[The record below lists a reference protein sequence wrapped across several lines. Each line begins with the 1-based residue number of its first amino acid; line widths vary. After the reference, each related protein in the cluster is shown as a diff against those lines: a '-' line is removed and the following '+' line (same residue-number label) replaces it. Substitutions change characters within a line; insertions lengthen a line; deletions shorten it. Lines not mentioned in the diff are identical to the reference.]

1 MKLMRVNEAA
11 GHLGLSVS
19 TLNKWRVTGK
29 GPKFV
34 KLGRAVAYRVCDL
47 HDWLEKQA
55 KRSTSQGVPP
65 WSED

>member
-1 MKLMRVNEAA
+1 MTVMRVNEAA
-11 GHLGLSVS
+11 DYLGLSVS

-34 KLGRAVAYRVCDL
+34 KLGRAVAYRTPDL

-55 KRSTSQGVPP
+55 KRSTSQDVPP
-65 WSED
+65 WSDD